1 MQSLIGNTN
10 LNLDT
15 PGEIINN
22 FNQTYSQINEL
33 KFKNDERKRKEIEDD
48 LLEQSKYFIQVGR
61 DLIKQGVPASKV
73 PWAFKSPR
81 TVMDGLKQNYDSYKQ
96 TIDTENQNLAWNNF
110 INKYAG
116 AGEFN
121 RQEWEQDPIS
131 VEKRLLENKAKK
143 GEINS
148 SEIDEALYGGNQ
160 TKTKTQTPQTQI
172 SVEDVSMK
180 GGAVAIPQNPPTYQ
194 PQAVQ
199 TNFLAT
205 TSYTIQPNDNLT
217 KIAQNNNISI
227 AELLKLNPEIKKN
240 PDLIIAGK
248 TLNIPDKNIS
258 ATATTPTQS
267 TITQTQNT
275 PKVAPSQTQT
285 NITGA
290 APADSNIEKTIK
302 DENDINLMI
311 NDLKIKQEN
320 LLEISKKLGE
330 KGLGS
335 GRQADFISNKLSDL
349 QNKIIE
355 LQLYDINQ
363 KQKIELNQL
372 KQNTATAIEKIEQRY
387 NFKLL
392 EKEVLNRQK
401 LSELKLEE
409 KEKKTKYQPKLA
421 NTKIVLKTITN
432 LSEAAITKLDEQFK
446 ILDEAKTQTIKNKAK
461 EEIFKIYDAYGYY
474 LDTTDPEKPKL
485 LKKSNKTQKKLNLD
499 DYKIDIKKDT
509 KND

>member
-10 LNLDT
+10 LNLDI

-48 LLEQSKYFIQVGR
+48 LLEQAKYFIQVGR

-131 VEKRLLENKAKK
+131 VEKRLLENKVKK

-160 TKTKTQTPQTQI
+160 TKTKTQTP
-172 SVEDVSMK
+172 
-180 GGAVAIPQNPPTYQ
+180 
-194 PQAVQ
+194 
-199 TNFLAT
+199 
-205 TSYTIQPNDNLT
+205 
-217 KIAQNNNISI
+217 
-227 AELLKLNPEIKKN
+227 
-240 PDLIIAGK
+240 
-248 TLNIPDKNIS
+248 
-258 ATATTPTQS
+258 
-267 TITQTQNT
+267 QTQNT

-335 GRQADFISNKLSDL
+335 GKQADFISNKLSDL

-372 KQNTATAIEKIEQRY
+372 KQNTATAIEKIEQKY

-401 LSELKLEE
+401 LEE
-409 KEKKTKYQPKLA
+409 IKSGKEKTNYQAQIDTLQNQFNNAKTKKEKSEISEKMKKIEVEAKGKNINVNLPENTNYEPFDNITAIKEGDNYKIKIDGVEIPNILIK
-421 NTKIVLKTITN
+421 NDGTKIDLKKYGIN
-432 LSEAAITKLDEQFK
+432 AWWDKNANNGKGQMKFEKYYV
-446 ILDEAKTQTIKNKAK
+446 KNK
-461 EEIFKIYDAYGYY
+461 
-474 LDTTDPEKPKL
+474 
-485 LKKSNKTQKKLNLD
+485 NQ
-499 DYKIDIKKDT
+499 IKKG
-509 KND
+509 KVGNINYSIEKQ